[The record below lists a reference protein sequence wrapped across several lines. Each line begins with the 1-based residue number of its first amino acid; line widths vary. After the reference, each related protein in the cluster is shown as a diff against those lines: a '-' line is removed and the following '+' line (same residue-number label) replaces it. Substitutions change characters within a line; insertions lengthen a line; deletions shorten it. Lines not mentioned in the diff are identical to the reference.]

1 MAGGYATLDVALVL
15 LSFILAWGE
24 MWFFDFRVIPLETK
38 AREVLASYG
47 WLSSNERTPLIRSG
61 DSAGS
66 RRIQQYMGSGAT
78 ASVSEYNFYSP
89 QDTPGHS
96 DDEDWDVEGNMANR
110 PQRQALVCRGSRFYD
125 NIIIILIFK
134 FLFKFNDPISYLLL
148 CLLDKRK

>member
-47 WLSSNERTPLIRSG
+47 WLPSNERTPLIPSG

-66 RRIQQYMGSGAT
+66 RRIQQYMGSGGP
-78 ASVSEYNFYSP
+78 ASVSNYDFYSP
-89 QDTPGHS
+89 QASPEHS

-110 PQRQALVCRGSRFYD
+110 PQRQSLVCTCLTFY
-125 NIIIILIFK
+125 
-134 FLFKFNDPISYLLL
+134 
-148 CLLDKRK
+148 

>member
-1 MAGGYATLDVALVL
+1 
-15 LSFILAWGE
+15 

-38 AREVLASYG
+38 AREVLESYG
-47 WLSSNERTPLIRSG
+47 WLPSNERTPLIQSA

-89 QDTPGHS
+89 QATPGHS

-110 PQRQALVCRGSRFYD
+110 PQRQSLVCTGLRFYD
-125 NIIIILIFK
+125 NIIIMLIFM
-134 FLFKFNDPISYLLL
+134 FVG
-148 CLLDKRK
+148 CLKK